1 MPPVLGRQFWYAFN
15 AKTPFPDAKAI
26 LTCCVRAGL
35 AFLKNLEKCT
45 PDLFSVLSEKM

>member
-26 LTCCVRAGL
+26 LTCVRAGL

-45 PDLFSVLSEKM
+45 PGLCSVLSEKM